1 MAFGI
6 RRRSPGSENFEVC
19 ITNMYGQV
27 RLEDFWSPY
36 SGATREECEEY
47 IERIKAASK
56 EIEADIKARRRAKPA
71 TIPTDFWKE

>member
-6 RRRSPGSENFEVC
+6 RRRNRNSDAYEVC
-19 ITNMYGQV
+19 ITNMYGMV

-36 SGATREECEEY
+36 KGATKEECEEY

-56 EIEADIKARRRAKPA
+56 EIEKDILGRRKRG
-71 TIPTDFWKE
+71 E